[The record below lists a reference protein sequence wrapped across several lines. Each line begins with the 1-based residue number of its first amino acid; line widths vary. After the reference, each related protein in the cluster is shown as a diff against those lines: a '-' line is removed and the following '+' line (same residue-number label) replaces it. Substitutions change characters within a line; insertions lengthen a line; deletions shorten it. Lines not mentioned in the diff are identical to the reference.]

1 MAKTKASAK
10 AVDFSGVKDR
20 GDFNPK
26 HVAEGDYAAKVV
38 KVVDGEVK
46 KGEHQGE
53 FQYIFTIKLQ
63 KYSQYS
69 YAYYCK
75 LQDNQLWKLRNL
87 AVAAG
92 LNVPKKRMKFDPN
105 KIVGKSIGVTME
117 DNEYDKDGKT
127 ILNSAVSAV
136 FPIAELAD
144 GGEDLPDDDEAFD
157 EDSAPV
163 AVDDEDSSED
173 EAEQPKKKS
182 KKDKGGDKGK
192 KKGKKKG
199 SDKDIEELNIDD
211 V

>member
-1 MAKTKASAK
+1 MAKSKATAH
-10 AVDFSGVKDR
+10 AVDFSTVKDR

-26 HVAEGDYAAKVV
+26 HVAEGDYAAKIV

-105 KIVGKSIGVTME
+105 KVVSKSIGVTME

-144 GGEDLPDDDEAFD
+144 GGEDLPDDDDNFD
-157 EDSAPV
+157 EESAPV
-163 AVDDEDSSED
+163 AVDDDEDSSED
-173 EAEQPKKKS
+173 EAEQPKKS
-182 KKDKGGDKGK
+182 KKDKGK
-192 KKGKKKG
+192 KKGKKNKG